1 LGLLDFASDYFTSQ
15 PILETLALMYS
26 LLALLFVVFKLEKH
40 RPHTRVRILFAS
52 FAVVISMW
60 SFVASSL
67 LICNAF
73 LGLYQSNEDLAV
85 GTVFG
90 LALLASLVIAL
101 PLSAFVTFR
110 VPGVM
115 TGRLLERLSEPE
127 VAVTEMADRI
137 AKTLRVPALR
147 ILQSPSGV
155 AFAYSVE
162 SAESVVVV
170 SKGLTARLD
179 GDELETVV
187 AHELAH
193 LKNHDS
199 LLNTIM
205 AVYRR
210 VLFFDPFIRAL
221 QRATYGENEFSADE
235 LSARV
240 TEKPL
245 SLASALL
252 KISSAQSGSP
262 PSSERAE
269 GLSILANGKSLRPPS
284 VKERIE
290 RLISLSGE
298 FARDRVHAKTALSV
312 G

>member
-1 LGLLDFASDYFTSQ
+1 LGLLDFASEYFTSQ
-15 PILETLALMYS
+15 PILVTLALMYS
-26 LLALLFVVFKLEKH
+26 LLALLFVVFKLEKR
-40 RPHTRVRILFAS
+40 RPQTRVRILFAS

-67 LICNAF
+67 L
-73 LGLYQSNEDLAV
+73 AV

-90 LALLASLVIAL
+90 LALLASLLIAL

-110 VPGVM
+110 VPGVV
-115 TGRLLERLSEPE
+115 TRRLLETLSEPE

-137 AKTLRVPALR
+137 AKILSVPALR

-155 AFAYSVE
+155 AFAYSLE

-170 SKGLTARLD
+170 SKGLTAQLD

-221 QRATYGENEFSADE
+221 QSATYGENEFSADE

-252 KISSAQSGSP
+252 KISSAQSGGS
-262 PSSERAE
+262 PSSDRAE
-269 GLSILANGKSLRPPS
+269 GLSILASGKTLRPPS

-290 RLISLSGE
+290 RLISLSRE
-298 FARDRVHAKTALSV
+298 FAHDHVPAETALSV

>member
-1 LGLLDFASDYFTSQ
+1 LGLLDFASGYFTSQ
-15 PILETLALMYS
+15 PTLVTLALMYS
-26 LLALLFVVFKLEKH
+26 LLALLFIVFKLEKRH
-40 RPHTRVRILFAS
+40 PQTRMRILFAS

-73 LGLYQSNEDLAV
+73 LGLYEVNEGLAV

-90 LALLASLVIAL
+90 LALLASLLIAL

-110 VPGVM
+110 VPEAV
-115 TGRLLERLSEPE
+115 TGRLLERLPVTK
-127 VAVTEMADRI
+127 VAVTETADRI
-137 AKTLRVPALR
+137 AKDLGVPAFR
-147 ILQSPSGV
+147 VLQSPSGV

-162 SAESVVVV
+162 SAQSVMVV
-170 SKGLTARLD
+170 SEGLTSRLD
-179 GDELETVV
+179 GDELETVL

-199 LLNTIM
+199 LLNTVI

-210 VLFFDPFIRAL
+210 VLFFDPFIRVL
-221 QRATYGENEFSADE
+221 QRATYSENEFSADE

-240 TEKPL
+240 TAKPL

-252 KISSAQSGSP
+252 KISTAQSGSP
-262 PSSERAE
+262 PSKAE
-269 GLSILANGKSLRPPS
+269 GLSVLVSGKNLRPPS

-290 RLISLSGE
+290 RLISLSDELGHE
-298 FARDRVHAKTALSV
+298 RVSAKTALIA